1 MYGRYMVRSE
11 KNCVSDKFSL
21 EKSENMQYNYNMSAE
36 KMQRLFEIR

>member
-1 MYGRYMVRSE
+1 MYGRVHGTVG
-11 KNCVSDKFSL
+11 KKCVSDKFSL